1 VAGAGLI
8 QERSAKMQ
16 VHEIM
21 TREVIT
27 VRPDA
32 RVAAV
37 ARLFREHA
45 ISGLPVVDDEGAVIG
60 IITEKDLIARHARPH
75 FPHYI
80 RVLDS
85 VIYLEGSK
93 RYEESIRHI
102 LATTAGEL
110 MTKPVRTVGPDMDVQ
125 DLAALMVEKGIN
137 PVPVLDDQDRL
148 IGIVS
153 RTDVLKLIE
162 QAETK

>member
-1 VAGAGLI
+1 
-8 QERSAKMQ
+8 MQ
-16 VHEIM
+16 VQEIM
-21 TREVIT
+21 TREVIAVKADT
-27 VRPDA
+27 

-45 ISGLPVVDDEGAVIG
+45 ISGLPVVDEEGAMIG

-80 RVLDS
+80 QVLDS
-85 VIYLEGSK
+85 VIYLEKTK
-93 RYEESIRHI
+93 RYEESMRHI

-110 MTKPVRTVGPDMDVQ
+110 MTQEVQTVGPDMDVQ
-125 DLAALMVEKGIN
+125 DLAALMVEQGIN
-137 PVPVLDDQDRL
+137 PVPVLDDQGKM

-153 RTDVLKLIE
+153 RTDVLNLIE
-162 QAETK
+162 QAETKEA